1 MRRCPPASKPFA
13 DAVLECAGLHVVTPD
28 CTRGVP
34 AILKYFIDLLKF
46 SESLERKPACFTGV
60 SAGDWGALQA
70 VEQLQAIFLYR
81 QAHLFPE
88 GVFLPRIGNCLTAE
102 DGLTAIGF

>member
-1 MRRCPPASKPFA
+1 
-13 DAVLECAGLHVVTPD
+13 
-28 CTRGVP
+28 
-34 AILKYFIDLLKF
+34 LKF

-70 VEQLQAIFLYR
+70 VEQLQAIVLYR